1 MTLGIKQS
9 KVKNLLNSIL
19 ERGYASKEEAYQLI
33 DIQGT
38 NILSLM
44 EAASLI
50 RDQGKGNTV
59 TYSRKI
65 FIPLT
70 NMCRNTCSYCTFVKA
85 PDHPEAHIM
94 SPNEVR
100 SQLKKGEGTGCKEVL
115 VSLGERPE
123 LRYGYSK
130 EWLNTLGYRRMI
142 DYVYDTCDMILQE
155 SSMIPHTNAGALKY
169 EELKLLKE
177 VNGSMGMMLESI
189 NPNLEAHK
197 DCPDKHPQVRLN
209 TIRYAGELNIPFTT
223 GILIG
228 IGENSKDRVD
238 SLFSI
243 LEEHQAYGHIQEII
257 IQNFRAKKET
267 NMSTWPEP
275 TVWDMVKV
283 IAISR
288 LIFGEKMSI
297 QAPPNLTPEMHQLF
311 LLAGINDWGGI
322 SPVTPDFINP
332 EKPWPHIQN
341 LKEVC
346 MELGFELRE
355 RFTVYPTYLQSSN
368 FQSHVLSRIQQYA
381 DMDGLVKREMTIC

>member
-1 MTLGIKQS
+1 MTFGIKQS
-9 KVKNLLNSIL
+9 YILNNIL
-19 ERGYASKEEAYQLI
+19 DRGNATKEEAYQLI

-38 NILSLM
+38 DILSLM
-44 EAASLI
+44 EVASLI

-85 PDHPEAHIM
+85 PDHPEAHSM
-94 SPNEVR
+94 SLDEVR
-100 SQLKKGEGTGCKEVL
+100 SQLKKGEETGCKEVL

-123 LRYGYSK
+123 LRYRYSK
-130 EWLNTLGYRRMI
+130 EWLNNLGYRRMI
-142 DYVYDTCDMILQE
+142 DYVYDTCEMILQE

-189 NPNLEAHK
+189 NPNLEAHN
-197 DCPDKHPQVRLN
+197 DCPDKHPHVRLN

-238 SLFSI
+238 SLFAI
-243 LEEHQAYGHIQEII
+243 LEEHQEYGHIQEII

-267 NMSTWPEP
+267 NMSSWPEP

-332 EKPWPHIQN
+332 EKPWPQIQN
-341 LKEVC
+341 LKEIC

-355 RFTVYPTYLQSSN
+355 RFTVYPTYLQSNN
-368 FQSHVLSRIQQYA
+368 FQSQVLSRIQQYA
-381 DMDGLVKREMTIC
+381 DKDGLVKREMTIC

>member
-1 MTLGIKQS
+1 MTLEIKQS
-9 KVKNLLNSIL
+9 EVKKILNNVL
-19 ERGYASKEEAYQLI
+19 EKGCATKEEAYALI
-33 DIQGT
+33 NVQGT
-38 NILSLM
+38 DILLLM

-50 RDQGKGNTV
+50 RTQEKGNTV

-94 SPNEVR
+94 SLDEVR
-100 SQLKKGEGTGCKEVL
+100 GQLKKGEDTGCKEVL
-115 VSLGERPE
+115 ISLGERPE
-123 LRYGYSK
+123 LRYSYSK
-130 EWLNTLGYRRMI
+130 EWLNSLGYRRMI

-155 SSMIPHTNAGALKY
+155 SSMIPHTNAGALKF

-197 DCPDKHPQVRLN
+197 DCPDKHPRVRLN
-209 TIRYAGELNIPFTT
+209 TIRYAGELKIPFTT

-228 IGENSKDRVD
+228 IGESHKDRVD
-238 SLFSI
+238 SLFAI
-243 LEEHQAYGHIQEII
+243 LEEHHKYGHIQEII

-267 NMSTWPEP
+267 NMSSWPEP

-332 EKPWPHIQN
+332 EKPWPHIVN
-341 LKEVC
+341 LKKVC
-346 MELGFELRE
+346 SELGFELRE
-355 RFTVYPTYLQSSN
+355 RLTVYPTYLQTAK
-368 FQSHVLSRIQQYA
+368 FHSHIYSRIEDYA
-381 DMDGLVKREMTIC
+381 DEEGLVKREMTIC